1 MMIRSLQDV
10 DTLKMT
16 IKKVDLE
23 ITKLQRA
30 IQRNLVP
37 NVGIARKQ
45 LEMLVRQNNERKA
58 LLHYNRGHIEA
69 LYQRT
74 GGRFTPL
81 RNSFITPDGPKYKGD
96 KRKPFVS
103 INDMKKKAP
112 QGPPPSQAPPLAPPP
127 SQIKKMSPP
136 PSEVIVSPLPAPL
149 PSPIQNK
156 QALNRAADNLRQEQ
170 LAIQEKVTKA
180 VRMKKDAIRDAEL
193 TKQGKVDLVMRRR
206 QSEMNKKAEERRK
219 QAQKVGQSRLNQ
231 MVSNAQNAVQAA
243 QQQAQKIATDKVSQG
258 RGSPFSP
265 PVTRRQGQQSPQ
277 QASILSQSDKQRSQN
292 INQAIRSKSEV
303 NQQAMKEQFTEDA
316 RQTKPQRVGPS
327 EDYHALMKE
336 FSGMYTEFMKDI
348 NLAKQGQ
355 GSFGFYYKTLGKQKG
370 SFWLNKGRAFVNQLY
385 EELKNDLARWE
396 RGALSA
402 GVAIS
407 TESRNQSKRK
417 MTRQEFEMYITNK
430 YMPKVEEFMKE
441 LDQEAKRAFNQ
452 QKAAS
457 QPKPVKVALEQS
469 LDVGRQRILSAADKG
484 RSRGRPVQ
492 TEQQGAKGLAGL
504 FPALRSSMQGVLR
517 K

>member
-37 NVGIARKQ
+37 NAGIARKQ
-45 LEMLVRQNNERKA
+45 LEILVRQNNERKA
-58 LLHYNRGHIEA
+58 LLHYNRGQIEA

-103 INDMKKKAP
+103 INDMKKTVPSRAP
-112 QGPPPSQAPPLAPPP
+112 ALAPPP

-180 VRMKKDAIRDAEL
+180 VRMKKDAVRDAEL

-206 QSEMNKKAEERRK
+206 QSEMKKEAEERRK
-219 QAQKVGQSRLNQ
+219 QAQKAGQSRLNQ
-231 MVSNAQNAVQAA
+231 MVSKAQNAVQAA

-277 QASILSQSDKQRSQN
+277 QAAILSQSDKQRSQN
-292 INQAIRSKSEV
+292 INQAIRSKSKV
-303 NQQAMKEQFTEDA
+303 NRQAMKEQFTEDA

-327 EDYHALMKE
+327 EDYKVLMKE
-336 FSGMYTEFMKDI
+336 VTKMYNDTIKEI
-348 NLAKQGQ
+348 NMAAKEKGIFANQ
-355 GSFGFYYKTLGKQKG
+355 YKVLGKQRG
-370 SFWLNKGRAFVNQLY
+370 SFWLNKSRAFLNQLY
-385 EELKNDLARWE
+385 GEFKNDLARWE
-396 RGALSA
+396 SGALST

-417 MTRQEFEMYITNK
+417 MTRQEFEMYTENK

-441 LDQEAKRAFNQ
+441 LGQELERAFNQ
-452 QKAAS
+452 QQAAS
-457 QPKPVKVALEQS
+457 KPKPVKVALEQS